1 LLSLENYIAVCLG
14 INGGARGIIQLS
26 EQVLELETTVRG
38 MFRQDRQIQQADQW
52 AAFEGE
58 ALPHMKDLFRVAMW
72 LVGDRTGAEDLLQET
87 FTQALRSFHRFAPGT
102 NCRAWLITI
111 MYRSNSKAR
120 RAGAKLRLV
129 NDSDERIAETVAF
142 TQPTP
147 EGISEEEVLQA
158 LRDLPQQFQE
168 VVVLSD
174 VEDMAYK
181 EIAEALSIPVGTVMS
196 RLSRGRKMLRVRL
209 ATYANAYGI
218 GQLGENKQAPQSLSK
233 QPGGKSDAM
242 P

>member
-1 LLSLENYIAVCLG
+1 
-14 INGGARGIIQLS
+14 
-26 EQVLELETTVRG
+26 
-38 MFRQDRQIQQADQW
+38 MFRQNRQAEQAGKW

-72 LVGDRTGAEDLLQET
+72 LVGDRAFAEDLVQET
-87 FTQALRSFHRFAPGT
+87 FMQALQSFHRFARGT
-102 NCRAWLITI
+102 NCRSWLVTI
-111 MYRSNSKAR
+111 MYRANSKGR

-147 EGISEEEVLQA
+147 QGISEEEVLQA

-196 RLSRGRKMLRVRL
+196 RLSRGRKMLRVKL

-218 GQLGENKQAPQSLSK
+218 GQSGQDKQAPRSLSQ

-242 P
+242 S